1 VAGACDASY
10 RGSRF
15 PSHPRGGACTLD
27 DGGRYRRYRSIVDA
41 LDWVDFGAFEGDDPL
56 YRSFLPE
63 EWAQALAVGC
73 DDAATADVRNAAGVE
88 NGTGRN
94 HRAARRNGG
103 GPVDRGKR
111 VPVVV
116 TIDGSYQYRNT
127 ISSMG
132 GRLLLSF
139 NAETR
144 KATGRAAGAEVEVR
158 LDVDDVPRVVEVPAE
173 LAEAF
178 RTEPAAAAAWAKLS
192 FSHQREHAEAIAS
205 AKTSGVTQSCA
216 FRCRRLVGQT
226 GATTTRPD
234 ACAASASRWS

>member
-1 VAGACDASY
+1 M
-10 RGSRF
+10 
-15 PSHPRGGACTLD
+15 
-27 DGGRYRRYRSIVDA
+27 
-41 LDWVDFGAFEGDDPL
+41 
-56 YRSFLPE
+56 
-63 EWAQALAVGC
+63 
-73 DDAATADVRNAAGVE
+73 
-88 NGTGRN
+88 
-94 HRAARRNGG
+94 
-103 GPVDRGKR
+103 
-111 VPVVV
+111 PVVV

-144 KATGRAAGAEVEVR
+144 KATGRAAGDEVEVR

-173 LAEAF
+173 LAEA
-178 RTEPAAAAAWAKLS
+178 
-192 FSHQREHAEAIAS
+192 IAS

-216 FRCRRLVGQT
+216 FRSRRLVGQT